1 MMNNIWDFKVV
12 IASFSLYMNKIDVQD
27 YDLYNLISSISKRKR
42 TQSSSAVVS
51 LDAQKNPRKGKGNP
65 PATIDQPK
73 IERERERRKPK
84 PASIVFDSDVQNHLM
99 REETSNS
106 SSHNGSTPSG
116 KCKLQTSN
124 TENGKYSMKFS
135 KNEFRVHNNNQ

>member
-73 IERERERRKPK
+73 IERERERERRKPK

-99 REETSNS
+99 REETFWQVQASNQQ
-106 SSHNGSTPSG
+106 H
-116 KCKLQTSN
+116 
-124 TENGKYSMKFS
+124 
-135 KNEFRVHNNNQ
+135 